1 MKHPKVDEKHSFRFK
16 SCKNRESAPMNY
28 KSFTKAM
35 IKYSKNLL
43 LLIIFLTTFIKGN
56 RLNARD
62 NTEGLQKKLLKN
74 TEVNGIMAQVLW
86 LKEDLLELRP
96 DANKELIKKLKKE
109 NLLAFQI
116 FFNTHSPSYDFTT
129 YPMDREPY
137 IIINKKEKIKISEWE
152 EGQSMMPSHHRN
164 GIMYFKK
171 SKKDIKTLEL
181 VIFGNDLKF
190 SWDLTK

>member
-1 MKHPKVDEKHSFRFK
+1 
-16 SCKNRESAPMNY
+16 MNY
-28 KSFTKAM
+28 KRFTKAM

-43 LLIIFLTTFIKGN
+43 PLIILLTVSIKGN
-56 RLNARD
+56 KLSAED
-62 NTEGLQKKLLKN
+62 NTESLQKKLLKN
-74 TEVNGIMAQVLW
+74 TEVQGIMTQVLW
-86 LKEDLLELRP
+86 LREDLLELRP
-96 DANKELIKKLKKE
+96 EGNKELIKKLKKE

-129 YPMDREPY
+129 YPMDKEPY
-137 IIINKKEKIKISEWE
+137 IIINKKEKIKIFEWE

-181 VIFGNDLKF
+181 VIPGVFGNDLKF

>member
-43 LLIIFLTTFIKGN
+43 LLIIFLTIFIKGN

-62 NTEGLQKKLLKN
+62 NTEGLQKKLLKK
-74 TEVNGIMAQVLW
+74 TEVDGIMAQVLW

-96 DANKELIKKLKKE
+96 DANKELIKKLKK
-109 NLLAFQI
+109 
-116 FFNTHSPSYDFTT
+116 
-129 YPMDREPY
+129 REPACL
-137 IIINKKEKIKISEWE
+137 S
-152 EGQSMMPSHHRN
+152 
-164 GIMYFKK
+164 
-171 SKKDIKTLEL
+171 DI
-181 VIFGNDLKF
+181 F
-190 SWDLTK
+190 